1 MKFENYTVI
10 LKSAISVVVFL
21 FGAFS
26 GFLLKFAPPDPSDEL
41 QIPIGI
47 AQFLALALLLFTSL
61 LCNYQATKKKADQRK
76 FIQLW
81 LWVAGIL
88 IIVFAVSAIVYYG
101 NIKKHTI
108 KQTNWNI
115 RLIKGSALTSDSK
128 EICKEEKQ
136 NRSDKDCESF
146 LLYKYYTSSEILD
159 KHFLWTEES
168 VNDATMKL
176 MVNYIVVIISICGIL
191 FSLVELLSWGM
202 FNKGAVEKKVSRSD
216 EQCKPAQ

>member
-1 MKFENYTVI
+1 MKFENYSVV

-47 AQFLALALLLFTSL
+47 AEFLALAILLFISL
-61 LCNYQATKKKADQRK
+61 LCNYQATKKKANQRR
-76 FIQLW
+76 FVQLW
-81 LWVAGIL
+81 LWVVAIL
-88 IIVFAVSAIVYYG
+88 IIGFAVSGVLYYS

-115 RLIKGSALTSDSK
+115 RLIKGSTLTPDSK
-128 EICKEEKQ
+128 NICGEEKQ
-136 NRSDKDCESF
+136 NKSAEECESF
-146 LLYKYYTSSEILD
+146 LLYKYYTSSEVLE

-176 MVNYIVVIISICGIL
+176 LINYIIVITCICGIL

-202 FNKGAVEKKVSRSD
+202 FNKATVEKKIVADR
-216 EQCKPAQ
+216 

>member
-1 MKFENYTVI
+1 MKFENYTVL

-47 AQFLALALLLFTSL
+47 AEFLALAILLFVSL
-61 LCNYQATKKKADQRK
+61 LCNYQATKKKANQRR

-81 LWVAGIL
+81 LWIAGIL
-88 IIVFAVSAIVYYG
+88 IIGFAVSGILYYS
-101 NIKKHTI
+101 NIKKHTV

-115 RLIKGSALTSDSK
+115 RLIKGSTLTPDSK
-128 EICKEEKQ
+128 DICKEEKQ
-136 NRSDKDCESF
+136 NSSIEVCESF

-159 KHFLWTEES
+159 KHYLWTEES
-168 VNDATMKL
+168 VNDATIKL
-176 MVNYIVVIISICGIL
+176 LINYIVVIISICGIL

-202 FNKGAVEKKVSRSD
+202 FNKKSG
-216 EQCKPAQ
+216 

>member
-1 MKFENYTVI
+1 MKFANYTAL

-41 QIPIGI
+41 QISIGI
-47 AQFLALALLLFTSL
+47 AEFLALAILLFVSL
-61 LCNYQATKKKADQRK
+61 LCNYQATKKKANQRR
-76 FIQLW
+76 FINLW
-81 LWVAGIL
+81 IWIAGIL
-88 IIVFAVSAIVYYG
+88 IIGFAVSGIMYYS

-115 RLIKGSALTSDSK
+115 RLIKGSVLTPDSK
-128 EICKEEKQ
+128 QICKEEGQ
-136 NRSDKDCESF
+136 NRSTGDCESF

-168 VNDATMKL
+168 VNDATIQL
-176 MVNYIVVIISICGIL
+176 LINYMVVIISICGIL

-202 FNKGAVEKKVSRSD
+202 FNKGAVEKRASRND
-216 EQCKPAQ
+216 E

>member
-1 MKFENYTVI
+1 MKFANYTVL

-47 AQFLALALLLFTSL
+47 AEFLALAILLFVSL
-61 LCNYQATKKKADQRK
+61 LCNYQATKKKVNQRK

-81 LWVAGIL
+81 LWIAGIL

-108 KQTNWNI
+108 KQTNWNT
-115 RLIKGSALTSDSK
+115 RLIKGSALTTDSK
-128 EICKEEKQ
+128 EICKEEGQ
-136 NRSDKDCESF
+136 NRSIDECESF
-146 LLYKYYTSSEILD
+146 LLYKYYTSNEILN

-168 VNDATMKL
+168 VTDATMKL
-176 MVNYIVVIISICGIL
+176 LINYLVVIISICGIL

-202 FNKGAVEKKVSRSD
+202 FNKEGTAKS
-216 EQCKPAQ
+216 QP

>member
-1 MKFENYTVI
+1 MKFENYSVV

-47 AQFLALALLLFTSL
+47 AEFLALAILLFISL
-61 LCNYQATKKKADQRK
+61 LCNYQATRKKANQRR

-81 LWVAGIL
+81 LWIAGTL
-88 IIVFAVSAIVYYG
+88 IIGFAVSGIMYYS
-101 NIKKHTI
+101 NIKNHTI
-108 KQTNWNI
+108 RQTNWNI
-115 RLIKGSALTSDSK
+115 RLVKGSTLTPDSK
-128 EICKEEKQ
+128 NICGEEKQ
-136 NRSDKDCESF
+136 DRSTADCESF
-146 LLYKYYTSSEILD
+146 LLYKYYTSNEVLD

-168 VNDATMKL
+168 VNEATMKL
-176 MVNYIVVIISICGIL
+176 LINYIAVIVCICGIL

-202 FNKGAVEKKVSRSD
+202 FNKATVEKKTLATG
-216 EQCKPAQ
+216 EK